1 MYSKCSLLFFF
12 SLDLK
17 KPPLAPSRTGSR
29 MAMPMAKATGVS
41 LLDDLV
47 VSTHTPH
54 SAPSSGHLA
63 KSSTNPLKDIN
74 DR

>member
-1 MYSKCSLLFFF
+1 MFLTLFFP
-12 SLDLK
+12 LDLK
-17 KPPLAPSRTGSR
+17 KPPHAPSRSGSR